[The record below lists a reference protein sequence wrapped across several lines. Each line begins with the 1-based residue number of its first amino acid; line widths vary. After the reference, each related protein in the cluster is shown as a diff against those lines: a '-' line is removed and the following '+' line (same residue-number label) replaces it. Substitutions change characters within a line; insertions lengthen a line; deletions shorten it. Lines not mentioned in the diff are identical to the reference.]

1 MRRGL
6 IDQLLDVV
14 RSATGKGS
22 TTADTSPVPRGRKP
36 KPAPKPAPK
45 LMPVPDRGIQPESNG
60 LVFEYTPEFDGD
72 PDPGEV
78 VWTWVPYEEDPTQGK
93 DRPVVIVGRR
103 RGAMVGV
110 ALTSKR
116 RNDGPQVAVGPGA
129 WDREGR
135 PSYAKIERLL
145 EIDPEQVRREGAVLP
160 RPTFDEVVAAVR
172 REHAR

>member
-6 IDQLLDVV
+6 IDHLVDLF
-14 RSATGKGS
+14 RTSTKGS
-22 TTADTSPVPRGRKP
+22 GTSGSSPAPGGRKP
-36 KPAPKPAPK
+36 KPKPEPKPTCEIK
-45 LMPVPDRGIQPESNG
+45 PEPNE
-60 LVFEYTPEFDGD
+60 LVFEYSPELDGD

-103 RGAMVGV
+103 NTTMVGV
-110 ALTSKR
+110 ALTSKPR
-116 RNDGPQVAVGPGA
+116 DDGSQVAVGTGA

-135 PSYAKIERLL
+135 PSFARLERLL

-160 RPTFDEVVAAVR
+160 RRTFDEVVAAVR
-172 REHAR
+172 REHSR